1 MQDITEAEDIVQFAK
16 SLQDDNVMLEEC
28 KTKKCQNTMQ
38 QLQWKEQQT
47 EYDVKDREMR
57 MKGI

>member
-1 MQDITEAEDIVQFAK
+1 
-16 SLQDDNVMLEEC
+16 MLEEY

-47 EYDVKDREMR
+47 EYDIKDREMR